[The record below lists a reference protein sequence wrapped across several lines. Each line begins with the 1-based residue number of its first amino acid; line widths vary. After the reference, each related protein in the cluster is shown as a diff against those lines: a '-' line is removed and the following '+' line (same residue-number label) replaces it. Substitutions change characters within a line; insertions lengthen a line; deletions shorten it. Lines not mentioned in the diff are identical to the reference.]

1 MRHSSGLGAKAP
13 VAGRGSQEPRAS
25 STSKAGRDMPG
36 ARAPVAARSSP
47 GELLRR
53 AGTGAAMSTIEG
65 ASTRMASSGR
75 GRVVALALLACLAPA
90 NAFLLVGSAHRVE
103 HAPHIHRP
111 ARVLL
116 PSAGNTAQRGGG
128 VASAAAFPRGVHVP
142 AARLNRRSISSP
154 RASGADAADGA
165 GTKGGVGLVFPI
177 FVVSAIVNRII
188 YKIQLVPMRDYTYFL
203 SQFSCC
209 CYVIVYGIIL
219 LSRIR
224 SGIVTQPMLSYARD
238 NVKVFAV
245 IGTLEALTFLL
256 ALYSAARIPGG
267 LIGVLGQGALI
278 WTVIMSRIW
287 LGTRYDTWQKCGVA
301 LVLAGVLCC
310 TYPQAVAS
318 GVLSAAATAQVF
330 QNSAIYSAAMAL
342 TAAAVILKQKALQEA
357 NLDVIVVSAL
367 GSMAQFVA
375 TLALLP
381 VTLSLAT
388 SLPPA
393 QYLQQGLAAFMG
405 ASSPLMPW
413 LACMYMVAN
422 ITLNLSA
429 IALVKRG
436 GAVATMVAGTLL
448 VPVYG
453 LVFCFNLPLL
463 GAAPFSWDF
472 VSGLVIVTV
481 GSFMYNHQKLG
492 TLVADYVTKV
502 WQGRGGKG

>member
-1 MRHSSGLGAKAP
+1 MRDETGTPTGNRYAPAPPRPPLSRYSRYSSALENPKDRACWRACSKLGRVRPPANLSVRSARGATGSPRRRGCSAGGRRSGRRSKPGTDGAPEAAQGPAARAPMRHSSGLGAKAP

-47 GELLRR
+47 GELLRL
-53 AGTGAAMSTIEG
+53 AGTGDAMSTIEG

-209 CYVIVYGIIL
+209 CYVIVCECCAPGLRSCVRVLLARNASRLLCPDAERTLLHTVTTSAPADGIIL

-267 LIGVLGQGALI
+267 LIGVLGQVRVQEFAL
-278 WTVIMSRIW
+278 
-287 LGTRYDTWQKCGVA
+287 
-301 LVLAGVLCC
+301 C
-310 TYPQAVAS
+310 THPLPCHAAPAPVAS
-318 GVLSAAATAQVF
+318 TPHATC
-330 QNSAIYSAAMAL
+330 S
-342 TAAAVILKQKALQEA
+342 E
-357 NLDVIVVSAL
+357 
-367 GSMAQFVA
+367 
-375 TLALLP
+375 
-381 VTLSLAT
+381 
-388 SLPPA
+388 
-393 QYLQQGLAAFMG
+393 
-405 ASSPLMPW
+405 
-413 LACMYMVAN
+413 N
-422 ITLNLSA
+422 I
-429 IALVKRG
+429 
-436 GAVATMVAGTLL
+436 
-448 VPVYG
+448 
-453 LVFCFNLPLL
+453 
-463 GAAPFSWDF
+463 
-472 VSGLVIVTV
+472 
-481 GSFMYNHQKLG
+481 
-492 TLVADYVTKV
+492 
-502 WQGRGGKG
+502 